1 MMILPV
7 GDTNPT
13 RRLPVITVALITT
26 NVAVFLLFNLQLAE
40 PRLTCFI
47 FRWAAIPLELV
58 SSRPLPPAA
67 VRGPACLPQAIAAR
81 NELLSV
87 FTSMFLHAGLLHL
100 GLNMLFL
107 WVFGNNVEDR
117 LGHLHFL
124 LFYLAGGVVSVYA
137 FAFLNEEVTAPLIG
151 ASGAIAAVL
160 GGYILMFPRA
170 RVHTYVPFP
179 LYLLVALIPGARVVG
194 WFLLFAIVHLPAWL
208 VLGLWFVT
216 EALAVQEPARTG
228 VANEAHVAGF
238 LAGIVFTLL
247 LGGRHRGRQPEP
259 HPAVWG

>member
-1 MMILPV
+1 MVLPI

-13 RRLPVITVALITT
+13 RRLPLITVGLVAT
-26 NVAVFLLFNLQLAE
+26 NLTVFVLVNVQLAE
-40 PRLTCFI
+40 PQLTCFI

-58 SSRPLPPAA
+58 SSRPVPPQA
-67 VRGPACLPQAIAAR
+67 VQGPACLPQAIADR
-81 NELLSV
+81 NELLSM
-87 FTSMFLHAGLLHL
+87 FSSMFLHAGVFHV

-107 WVFGNNVEDR
+107 WIFGNNVEDR
-117 LGHLHFL
+117 LGHVTFL

-137 FAFLNEEVTAPLIG
+137 FAFLNQEVIAPLIG

-179 LYLLVALIPGARVVG
+179 LYLLVGVIPGARVVG
-194 WFLLFAIVHLPAWL
+194 WFLFFAIVHLPAWL

-238 LAGIVFTLL
+238 LAGVVLTLL

-259 HPAVWG
+259 QQIAWG